1 MRGQSPHS
9 ARISAD
15 VTLGNAPVSSG
26 SHPGDVLLHQGIGL
40 DAFNALPERKAVHAL
55 YECCNSMTMAR
66 HLAYGRSYPDH
77 DALFR
82 RADALLFALPES
94 AVDQILDACPEL
106 GRRPRSEKSQAEQC
120 SVWDE
125 DAAVMAEL
133 AESSRAY
140 TTNFGF
146 RFVMCCGTMEART
159 VLSAMSDRLHNDV
172 ETERKVVR
180 NELAKINR
188 SRLERMLGPEGGYQN
203 W

>member
-1 MRGQSPHS
+1 M
-9 ARISAD
+9 
-15 VTLGNAPVSSG
+15 SSG
-26 SHPGDVLLHQGIGL
+26 SHAGEVLLHQGIGL

-55 YECCNSMTMAR
+55 FECCNSMTMAR
-66 HLAYGRSYPDH
+66 HLTYGRPYPNH
-77 DALFR
+77 DSLFR

-120 SVWDE
+120 ALWHDDE
-125 DAAVMAEL
+125 AVMNEL
-133 AESSRAY
+133 SETARRYAAKWG
-140 TTNFGF
+140 FGF
-146 RFVMCCGTMEART
+146 VMYVGGSDARA
-159 VLSAMSDRLHNDV
+159 VLDTITDRLQNDA

>member
-1 MRGQSPHS
+1 
-9 ARISAD
+9 
-15 VTLGNAPVSSG
+15 VSSRFHAG
-26 SHPGDVLLHQGIGL
+26 GVLLHQGIGL
-40 DAFNALPERKAVHAL
+40 DAFNALPERKALHAL

-66 HLAYGRSYPDH
+66 HLTYGRPYPNH
-77 DALFR
+77 DGLFR

-120 SVWDE
+120 ALWHD

-133 AESSRAY
+133 AESARTYAS
-140 TTNFGF
+140 TFGF
-146 RFVMCCGTMEART
+146 GFVMYVGGLDAQS
-159 VLSAMSDRLHNDV
+159 VLESLSDRLHNEVD
-172 ETERKVVR
+172 TERKVVR

>member
-1 MRGQSPHS
+1 M
-9 ARISAD
+9 
-15 VTLGNAPVSSG
+15 
-26 SHPGDVLLHQGIGL
+26 LLHQGIGL
-40 DAFNALPERKAVHAL
+40 DAFNALPERKAIHAL

-66 HLAYGRSYPDH
+66 HLSYGRSYPDH

-120 SVWDE
+120 ALWHD
-125 DAAVMAEL
+125 DAAVMTEL
-133 AESSRAY
+133 AESARTYAS
-140 TTNFGF
+140 TFGI
-146 RFVMCCGTMEART
+146 RFVMYVDERLREEHVPAGLDAQA
-159 VLSAMSDRLHNDV
+159 VLTAMSDRMHNDA

>member
-1 MRGQSPHS
+1 M
-9 ARISAD
+9 
-15 VTLGNAPVSSG
+15 SSG

-66 HLAYGRSYPDH
+66 HLTYGRPYSDH

-94 AVDQILDACPEL
+94 AIDQILDACPEL

-125 DAAVMAEL
+125 DAAVMSEL
-133 AESSRAY
+133 AKSARGYA
-140 TTNFGF
+140 TNFGF
-146 RFVMCCGTMEART
+146 GFVMCCGPMDART
-159 VLSAMSDRLHNDV
+159 VLAAIADRMHNDL